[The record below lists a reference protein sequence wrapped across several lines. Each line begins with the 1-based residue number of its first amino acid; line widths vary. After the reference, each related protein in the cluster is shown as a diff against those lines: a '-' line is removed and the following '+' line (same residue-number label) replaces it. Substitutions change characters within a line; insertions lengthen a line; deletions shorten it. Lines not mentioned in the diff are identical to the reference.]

1 MFKGIDR
8 AIMQA
13 GGQRKLA
20 ERLGITQ
27 QTISYWRKKGGV
39 PINRVAEVEA
49 VTGVERD
56 QLLPAMVLD
65 ALTSAKALL

>member
-39 PINRVAEVEA
+39 PIHRVAEVEA
-49 VTGVERD
+49 LTGVERD
-56 QLLPAMVLD
+56 QLLTARVLD
-65 ALTSAKALL
+65 SLTSAKALL